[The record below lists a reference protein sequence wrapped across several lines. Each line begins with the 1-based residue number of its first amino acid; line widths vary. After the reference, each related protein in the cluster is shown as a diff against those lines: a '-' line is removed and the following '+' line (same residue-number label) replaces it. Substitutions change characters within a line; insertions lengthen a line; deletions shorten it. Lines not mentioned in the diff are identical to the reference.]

1 MAPDTDLIGVSQAGL
16 PGLLLLAP
24 CFSDNLLQLRQFL
37 RGKLPCLTRLLGN
50 LKGAFAAKHQWAGH
64 YDFTESAQGRAKLY
78 QEQEVH
84 FTPEQEAQLA
94 QLATNAGTDAM
105 L

>member
-1 MAPDTDLIGVSQAGL
+1 
-16 PGLLLLAP
+16 
-24 CFSDNLLQLRQFL
+24 
-37 RGKLPCLTRLLGN
+37 LGN

-94 QLATNAGTDAM
+94 TNAGTLTAFVQRHARRHTHRKPEDSSQDV
-105 L
+105 